1 MNDFDYDV
9 LQKKRTASGARHV
22 KKGSRSKKCTLPSDL
37 LTAKQRKE
45 LNGTVETYNLGAAMK
60 WKEFKEMPL
69 DLQAQ
74 YIENLQARFDV
85 RQWMVSRMFGV
96 SEVAMANHFRR
107 NGIKWESHM
116 RKKADP
122 DSVRAFEQFSGLNL
136 SAKGKSGDAPAKA
149 KEADVEETVVEKP
162 EVKEVPKEA
171 KAEIRKGCITLSGN
185 PADIASKMVSWL
197 GVSKDYTITIDF
209 EVVA

>member
-22 KKGSRSKKCTLPSDL
+22 RKGSRSKKCTLPSDL

-69 DLQAQ
+69 DLQAR
-74 YIENLQARFDV
+74 YIENIQARFDV

-96 SEVAMANHFRR
+96 SEVAMTNHFRR
-107 NGIKWESHM
+107 NGIHWESHM
-116 RKKADP
+116 RKKANP

-136 SAKGKSGDAPAKA
+136 STKGKSGDTPAKA
-149 KEADVEETVVEKP
+149 KEADVEETEAEKP
-162 EVKEVPKEA
+162 EVKEAPKEA
-171 KAEIRKGCITLSGN
+171 RAEIRKG
-185 PADIASKMVSWL
+185 
-197 GVSKDYTITIDF
+197 
-209 EVVA
+209 